1 MVYLY
6 NFCYVT
12 KKCTTKFLIDTSFYR
27 YVKQHKRHQLNIEPN
42 LNYLGH
48 PINAYHLIRHV
59 VYGWEYISHYLSAL
73 TEKRPLPPAISKYI
87 EIIITY
93 VYLYIHIFSYFTLC
107 YIFALKIQSYSEF
120 FLSYYSSTDNKKNKC

>member
-59 VYGWEYISHYLSAL
+59 VYGWEYISHHLSL
-73 TEKRPLPPAISKYI
+73 LSDRRHLQTGLGKDIMMIRYSYTFTRTHLM
-87 EIIITY
+87 II
-93 VYLYIHIFSYFTLC
+93 HFT
-107 YIFALKIQSYSEF
+107 I
-120 FLSYYSSTDNKKNKC
+120 